1 MENLCT
7 FNAKARSRVL
17 CVSARDGVPVST
29 QWDPR
34 GYYYPTQIAQYVLSH
49 YSSHVY
55 YKNLAEEKTV
65 IEDGKRRADIDDQD
79 ATRILDDES
88 DSVVIEFKDTLTFPV
103 SSTHVVV
110 NFDFKNL
117 NGASFKIFLQTDN
130 SNEIILHYLP
140 IDDFLVRRHG
150 EVVFGFGSSEDW
162 FRVTRDVT
170 YDLEKTLNFLKT
182 PIVNLK
188 KLRSSVRVERIQF
201 SGLGR
206 VTNISLSAAEHR
218 RMFLHG
224 AEWFV
229 ENQDPVTGGW
239 QTPVTFNKEQ
249 KKYPGA
255 KEIQS
260 GWYGAMCQGQAI
272 SVLVRAYLETKEDRF
287 LTAA

>member
-1 MENLCT
+1 M
-7 FNAKARSRVL
+7 
-17 CVSARDGVPVST
+17 
-29 QWDPR
+29 
-34 GYYYPTQIAQYVLSH
+34 
-49 YSSHVY
+49 
-55 YKNLAEEKTV
+55 
-65 IEDGKRRADIDDQD
+65 
-79 ATRILDDES
+79 
-88 DSVVIEFKDTLTFPV
+88 
-103 SSTHVVV
+103 
-110 NFDFKNL
+110 
-117 NGASFKIFLQTDN
+117 
-130 SNEIILHYLP
+130 
-140 IDDFLVRRHG
+140 
-150 EVVFGFGSSEDW
+150 FGFGSSEDW

-229 ENQDPVTGGW
+229 ENQDPVTGGR

>member
-1 MENLCT
+1 M
-7 FNAKARSRVL
+7 
-17 CVSARDGVPVST
+17 
-29 QWDPR
+29 
-34 GYYYPTQIAQYVLSH
+34 
-49 YSSHVY
+49 
-55 YKNLAEEKTV
+55 
-65 IEDGKRRADIDDQD
+65 
-79 ATRILDDES
+79 
-88 DSVVIEFKDTLTFPV
+88 
-103 SSTHVVV
+103 
-110 NFDFKNL
+110 
-117 NGASFKIFLQTDN
+117 
-130 SNEIILHYLP
+130 
-140 IDDFLVRRHG
+140 
-150 EVVFGFGSSEDW
+150 FGFGSSEDW

-239 QTPVTFNKEQ
+239 PTPVTFNKEQ